1 MREIYLAGPDV
12 FYRNAEE
19 HFEKLEAR
27 LAQVGLKGV
36 RPADG
41 NLAQWR
47 HLPAAQQAQ
56 RIYRDNHALLLRCDA
71 VLANLAPF
79 RSTMEPDSGT
89 VFEVGF
95 AVALKKPVVGLLPD
109 RSRLEDRIR
118 LSCGRTLDE
127 RGLPF
132 DDKYGLLIEEF
143 GLPLNLMLACSV
155 PLCTS
160 VDEALD
166 VLAERLRGD
175 SSSLRAALS
184 RSS

>member
-1 MREIYLAGPDV
+1 MHHIYLAGPDV
-12 FYRNAEE
+12 FYKNAAE
-19 HFEKLEAR
+19 HFELLEAR
-27 LAQVGLKGV
+27 LAQAGLKGM

-47 HLPAAQQAQ
+47 HLPPAQQAQ
-56 RIYRDNHALLLRCDA
+56 RVYQENHELLLRCDA
-71 VLANLAPF
+71 VLANLEPF
-79 RSTMEPDSGT
+79 RSSIEPDSGT

-95 AVALKKPVVGLLPD
+95 AVALNKPVVGLIPN
-109 RSRLEDRIR
+109 RSRLEDRIHQ
-118 LSCGRTLDE
+118 SCGRTLDA

-143 GLPLNLMLACSV
+143 GLPLNLMLACSI

-166 VLAERLRGD
+166 VLVEKLRGACG
-175 SSSLRAALS
+175 SLRAASPL
-184 RSS
+184 